1 MTGRCRGALVV
12 ALLGVH
18 LAACAA
24 TTSSSGAVEPA
35 SASGAEV
42 TAGSGA
48 VGVRVDVSGRFIAL
62 VGPKVQ
68 HDPLYLDTPNTN
80 YSCLRSFIDQQT
92 GETAHQLY
100 VAATYESIRDWNT
113 ARDSSGQTLVFLP
126 INRFKIACNGKE
138 DCAYAEE
145 FAAKI
150 PEGELNN
157 NTRGFNVTF
166 ADRSGHSQIVA
177 VSSRQVAAQIAAL
190 AEEQKKL
197 RSAQNAAATAVLA
210 APPSAVAA
218 PPHQP

>member
-1 MTGRCRGALVV
+1 MMRRCRGALVV
-12 ALLGVH
+12 GLLGVQ
-18 LAACAA
+18 LAACAP
-24 TTSSSGAVEPA
+24 TISGSGAVEPA
-35 SASGAEV
+35 SASGAGA
-42 TAGSGA
+42 TAGGGA

-100 VAATYESIRDWNT
+100 VAASYESIHDWDT
-113 ARDSSGQTLVFLP
+113 ARDGSGRTLVFLP

-150 PEGELNN
+150 PEGELNE

-166 ADRSGHSQIVA
+166 ADRAGHSQVFA
-177 VSSRQVAAQIAAL
+177 VSSQQVAAQVAAL

-197 RSAQNAAATAVLA
+197 RSAQAATPFAALT
-210 APPSAVAA
+210 APPSAAAA
-218 PPHQP
+218 PAHQP